1 MPRRFATR
9 RFDFNS
15 EGQQKSKSYY
25 RQKARGNWWFWRL
38 VVSESGITYRDAR
51 NMDMEDILE
60 ANAALD
66 IKIEQQKKEMQK
78 AKSNRRKKGGRR

>member
-1 MPRRFATR
+1 MPRRYATR

-25 RQKARGNWWFWRL
+25 RQKARENWWFWRL
-38 VVSESGITYRDAR
+38 VLSESGITYLDACE
-51 NMDMEDILE
+51 MDMEEIME

-66 IKIEQQKKEMQK
+66 IKIEQQKKGVK
-78 AKSNRRKKGGRR
+78 KGRKKGGRR

>member
-1 MPRRFATR
+1 MPRRFVTR
-9 RFDFNS
+9 LFDFNS
-15 EGQQKSKSYY
+15 EGQQKSKNYY
-25 RQKARGNWWFWRL
+25 RQKARDNWWFWRL
-38 VVSESGITYRDAR
+38 VLSESGITYRDAR